1 MVLCGDQLFFVV
13 NNGAIKCTC
22 QGNKVPKTT
31 LGERL
36 KEERERLG
44 YTQPDFAALVGA
56 SKRSQIGWEQGRTSP
71 DASSLARWVEIGLDA
86 VYVLSGEKPEDGKV
100 PEKAPSDGVEPTHL
114 VDVQRLISIGEM
126 LEAAAKQAGKRW
138 PARQLISKTAE
149 VYNFLAQEK
158 ELDKAHVDRV
168 LKLVVSH

>member
-1 MVLCGDQLFFVV
+1 M
-13 NNGAIKCTC
+13 
-22 QGNKVPKTT
+22 PKKT

-44 YTQPDFAALVGA
+44 YTQPDFAALVDA
-56 SKRSQIGWEQGRTSP
+56 SKRSQIGWEQGRSSP
-71 DASSLARWVEIGLDA
+71 DASSLEKWIEVGLDA
-86 VYVLSGEKPEDGKV
+86 LYVLTGNREKVRQVPNKSPSG
-100 PEKAPSDGVEPTHL
+100 GVESFKPI
-114 VDVQRLISIGEM
+114 DVQRLNRIAEM

-138 PARQLISKTAE
+138 PATQLVAKTAE

-158 ELDKAHVDRV
+158 QLDDSHVDRV

>member
-1 MVLCGDQLFFVV
+1 MP
-13 NNGAIKCTC
+13 ITS
-22 QGNKVPKTT
+22 

-44 YTQPDFAALVGA
+44 YNQTDFANLVGA

-71 DASSLARWVEIGLDA
+71 DASSLAKWVEIGLDSL
-86 VYVLSGEKPEDGKV
+86 YVLSGVKQDASKV
-100 PEKAPSDGVEPTHL
+100 PDNAPLNDAEPTHL
-114 VDVQRLISIGEM
+114 VDVQRLIRIAEM

-138 PARQLISKTAE
+138 PARQLVSKTAE

>member
-1 MVLCGDQLFFVV
+1 M
-13 NNGAIKCTC
+13 
-22 QGNKVPKTT
+22 PKTT

-44 YTQPDFAALVGA
+44 YTQPDFAALVDA
-56 SKRSQIGWEQGRTSP
+56 SKRSQIGWEQGRSSP
-71 DASSLARWVEIGLDA
+71 DASSLEKWIEVGLDPL
-86 VYVLSGEKPEDGKV
+86 YVLTGNRGKARQV
-100 PEKAPSDGVEPTHL
+100 TNKSPSD
-114 VDVQRLISIGEM
+114 DVKKISPIDIQRLNKIAKM

-138 PARQLISKTAE
+138 PATQLVAKTAE

-158 ELDKAHVDRV
+158 QLDDSHVDRV